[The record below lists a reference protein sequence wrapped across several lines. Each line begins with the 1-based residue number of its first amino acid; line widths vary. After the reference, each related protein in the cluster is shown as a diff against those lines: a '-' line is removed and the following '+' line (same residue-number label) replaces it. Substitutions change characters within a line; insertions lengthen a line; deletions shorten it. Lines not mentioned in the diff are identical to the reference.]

1 MVPKDKI
8 TEIFL
13 ICNDFSKVFRLPLD
27 NCEEGIKTDYGVTVV
42 NGHGAE

>member
-1 MVPKDKI
+1 MVPKSKI

-27 NCEEGIKTDYGVTVV
+27 NCEKGIKTVDGVTIV
-42 NGHGAE
+42 NEYGAE